1 MERKDTEGNAIGVL
15 NMARAKRK
23 TNIRFMMRFIKEI
36 IDGESDR
43 LNFDL
48 DFNYHLIQRY
58 DKMYNED
65 PEATEVIAEYVGDL
79 CDRSDEFTDDE
90 LRDKLID
97 AYELIEDVLND
108 TAY

>member
-1 MERKDTEGNAIGVL
+1 MEQKVTERITIGVL

-23 TNIRFMMRFIKEI
+23 TNIRWMMRFIKEI

-58 DKMYNED
+58 DKMYDED
-65 PEATEVIAEYVGDL
+65 PEAAEVFAERVGDL
-79 CDRSDEFTDDE
+79 CDRTDELSDDE
-90 LRDKLID
+90 LRDELMD
-97 AYELIEDVLND
+97 AYELIEDILNGV
-108 TAY
+108 AY